1 MEKKFSY
8 SKPFMVMERFTMEVF
23 CSGCS
28 LVIDSIP
35 TQSVQGL
42 LRIDWNGDGHF
53 NYSNELYG
61 ESHMGSQGAELSKF
75 EIINCNVYKLV
86 EPENGNLGTNEDGF
100 DYINGGTYRD
110 GIFGIKD
117 YKYELYATKLA
128 RNTYSQNG
136 SYYVIFENDLGQA
149 SVHKNNS

>member
-1 MEKKFSY
+1 
-8 SKPFMVMERFTMEVF
+8 MEVDD
-23 CSGCS
+23 
-28 LVIDSIP
+28 VIVWLQAP
-35 TQSVQGL
+35 THIAGSVEGWRKPSHAGHHGL
-42 LRIDWNGDGHF
+42 
-53 NYSNELYG
+53 G
-61 ESHMGSQGAELSKF
+61 ETVGNLLLSCYIETSQQFSAGLQRAELSKF

-86 EPENGNLGTNEDGF
+86 KPENGNLGTTENGF

-110 GIFGIKD
+110 GIFGIKN

-128 RNTYSQNG
+128 QNTYSQNG